1 MSDSPKL
8 GPDTLLSQD
17 DLFQFTCHGG
27 LECFTNCCR
36 DVTIFLTPY
45 DVLRMKRGLGISSG
59 ELLDRYALVS
69 QTHAIPLVLLK
80 MNEEDDK
87 RCHLVT
93 KEGCSIYEDRPW
105 ACRMYPLDLGDDGG
119 YKLAVEEARCKGL
132 GQGEPLRVRRYLE
145 KQGTKPFV
153 EAEQEYARL
162 TSDPR
167 LGQLDVE
174 NPQVFKMIFM
184 ATYNLD
190 AFRKFVFESSFLER
204 FQLEPGRVEAVRASD
219 EELLRLGYDWLAFG
233 LFGQMN
239 FQIYEQAAQAVE
251 AKGTTTGGTVLGG
264 GGNGA
269 GGGRGNGSGSGSA
282 PGTN

>member
-1 MSDSPKL
+1 MSDAPKF
-8 GPDTLLSQD
+8 GPDVVLSQD
-17 DLFQFTCHGG
+17 DMFQFACHGG
-27 LECFTNCCR
+27 LECFTDCCR

-45 DVLRMKRGLGISSG
+45 DVLRMKRHLGISSE
-59 ELLDRYALVS
+59 ELLDKYTLVS
-69 QTHAIPLVLLK
+69 QAHAIPLVLLK
-80 MNEEDDK
+80 MNEDDNK

-105 ACRMYPLDLGDDGG
+105 ACRMYPLDLGEDGG
-119 YKLAVEEARCKGL
+119 YKLAVDETRCKGL
-132 GQGEPLRVRRYLE
+132 GRGEERRVRQYFE
-145 KQGTKPFV
+145 DQGTAPYV
-153 EAEQEYARL
+153 EAEKDYAEL

-167 LGQLDVE
+167 LAELDVD

-204 FQLEPGRVEAVRASD
+204 FQLEPGRVEAVKEKD

-239 FQIYEQAAQAVE
+239 FQIYEQAAKDVE
-251 AKGTTTGGTVLGG
+251 AKLPVENATGAP
-264 GGNGA
+264 GNGKP
-269 GGGRGNGSGSGSA
+269 GNGS
-282 PGTN
+282 N